1 MAPFSQPHGSMA
13 LRSFRDS
20 RGVLWQVWDT
30 LPEKIVSN
38 TLEGG
43 WLTFQREGEKRRL
56 APIPLYWA
64 NAPDEE
70 LRNLLERAR
79 PVGAA
84 GASSA
89 GAEPDRPEDTRR

>member
-1 MAPFSQPHGSMA
+1 MP
-13 LRSFRDS
+13 LRHFTDP
-20 RGVLWQVWDT
+20 RGVDWQVWDT

-43 WLTFQREGEKRRL
+43 WLTFQSENEKRRL

-70 LRNLLERAR
+70 LRGLLARAR
-79 PVGAA
+79 VVA
-84 GASSA
+84 GTLAPSA
-89 GAEPDRPEDTRR
+89 EVDSPRPDAR

>member
-1 MAPFSQPHGSMA
+1 MA
-13 LRSFRDS
+13 LRDFRDS
-20 RGVLWQVWDT
+20 RGELWHVWDT
-30 LPEKIVSN
+30 LPAKVVSN

-70 LRNLLERAR
+70 LRQLLERAR
-79 PVGAA
+79 PVGPA
-84 GASSA
+84 GGVPAS
-89 GAEPDRPEDTRR
+89 AEPPRPEKR

>member
-1 MAPFSQPHGSMA
+1 MGI
-13 LRSFRDS
+13 RNFRDS
-20 RGVLWQVWDT
+20 HGVLWQAWDT

-64 NAPDEE
+64 NASEEE
-70 LRNLLERAR
+70 LRALLARAKPVV
-79 PVGAA
+79 PVGGAGEAA
-84 GASSA
+84 D
-89 GAEPDRPEDTRR
+89 AERPEGPRR

>member
-1 MAPFSQPHGSMA
+1 MG
-13 LRSFRDS
+13 LRNFRDS
-20 RGVLWQVWDT
+20 NGILWQAWDT

-64 NAPDEE
+64 NASEDE
-70 LRNLLERAR
+70 LRALLARAKSVA
-79 PVGAA
+79 PAGGA
-84 GASSA
+84 GA
-89 GAEPDRPEDTRR
+89 GAEAGRPEGPGR

>member
-1 MAPFSQPHGSMA
+1 MA

-20 RGVLWQVWDT
+20 NGILWQAWDT

-64 NAPDEE
+64 NASEE
-70 LRNLLERAR
+70 EMRALLARAKPVVPAGGADAGLDAERTEGPR
-79 PVGAA
+79 H
-84 GASSA
+84 
-89 GAEPDRPEDTRR
+89 

>member
-1 MAPFSQPHGSMA
+1 MA
-13 LRSFRDS
+13 LRTFRDADGS
-20 RGVLWQVWDT
+20 LWQAWDT

-64 NAPDEE
+64 NASDDE
-70 LRNLLERAR
+70 LRVLL
-79 PVGAA
+79 VGGAA
-84 GASSA
+84 
-89 GAEPDRPEDTRR
+89 AEADAERTEGPRH